1 MTENDRDEMV
11 KVIYRYR
18 SELPLTNRNLTR
30 RVDMAQIA
38 NWPDDVL
45 SSSYYYIIERLKSLA
60 QFKAQTSSLDTVDDY
75 FDDYYLDSETFDDFL
90 GPKEP
95 NGREL
100 RLKNLKKTRGI

>member
-1 MTENDRDEMV
+1 MTENDKDEMI

-18 SELPLTNRNLTR
+18 SELPLANRNLTR

-60 QFKAQTSSLDTVDDY
+60 QFKAQTSSLDT
-75 FDDYYLDSETFDDFL
+75 FDDFL

>member
-1 MTENDRDEMV
+1 MTENDRDEMI

-18 SELPLTNRNLTR
+18 SELPLANRNLTR

-60 QFKAQTSSLDTVDDY
+60 QFKAQTSSLDTFDDY
-75 FDDYYLDSETFDDFL
+75 FDDYYLDSETFDDVL

>member
-1 MTENDRDEMV
+1 MTENDRDEMI

-18 SELPLTNRNLTR
+18 SELPLANRNLTR

-60 QFKAQTSSLDTVDDY
+60 QFKAQTSSLDTFDDY
-75 FDDYYLDSETFDDFL
+75 FDDY
-90 GPKEP
+90 
-95 NGREL
+95 
-100 RLKNLKKTRGI
+100 

>member
-1 MTENDRDEMV
+1 MTENDRDEMI

-60 QFKAQTSSLDTVDDY
+60 QFKAQTSSLDTFDDY
-75 FDDYYLDSETFDDFL
+75 FKNSPLVLYSAAGIWEKLAKLYFD
-90 GPKEP
+90 
-95 NGREL
+95 
-100 RLKNLKKTRGI
+100 LKNIVKND

>member
-1 MTENDRDEMV
+1 MTENDRDEMI
-11 KVIYRYR
+11 KVIYRHR

-45 SSSYYYIIERLKSLA
+45 SSSYYFIVERLRSLA
-60 QFKAQTSSLDTVDDY
+60 KLKLEEASHDIDDDY
-75 FDDYYLDSETFDDFL
+75 LDDYYLDSETSDDFL
-90 GPKEP
+90 GPREP